1 MNDNL
6 LQYEEREWVEQVIQ
20 LLRDVARA
28 GLSDLPKLPENISI
42 RAIPLAKKAKS
53 IQSEGNG
60 QSDAHDW
67 QSPEM
72 EWVEQVISLLS
83 ELSRISLSDRPK
95 LPDAI
100 SQKALDLAKQG
111 QKIKE
116 TSFGPKA
123 ETVYQPIEESTQS
136 TAPSP
141 SEALGNLKEE
151 KHIVD
156 RPTDRT
162 SVQAP
167 GQLLDILASS
177 LKIEWANSNH
187 PDAPEWQQ
195 LINLLDI
202 AKGLY
207 QRIK

>member
-1 MNDNL
+1 MNDL
-6 LQYEEREWVEQVIQ
+6 KKHQEDREWVEQTIQ
-20 LLRDVARA
+20 LLRDIARA

-53 IQSEGNG
+53 IQEEGNS
-60 QSDAHDW
+60 QSGW

-72 EWVEQVISLLS
+72 AWVEQVISLLS

-95 LPDAI
+95 LPDFV

-116 TSFGPKA
+116 TAAFEPTKSTTFEP
-123 ETVYQPIEESTQS
+123 TESTTFEPTESTTFEPTESTPTEAQQTAIRGDQLQS
-136 TAPSP
+136 
-141 SEALGNLKEE
+141 
-151 KHIVD
+151 
-156 RPTDRT
+156 
-162 SVQAP
+162 P
-167 GQLLDILASS
+167 GLLLDLLQKS
-177 LKIEWANSNH
+177 LKIEWAKSNH
-187 PDAPEWQQ
+187 PDVPEWQQ

-207 QRIK
+207 QRIE

>member
-1 MNDNL
+1 MNDL
-6 LQYEEREWVEQVIQ
+6 KKQKEEREWVEQVIQ
-20 LLRDVARA
+20 LLRDIARA
-28 GLSDLPKLPENISI
+28 GLSDIPKLPENISI

-53 IQSEGNG
+53 IQEEGNS
-60 QSDAHDW
+60 QSGANAW
-67 QSPEM
+67 QSLSL
-72 EWVEQVISLLS
+72 EWVEQVISLLG

-95 LPDAI
+95 LPDLV
-100 SQKALDLAKQG
+100 SQKALALAKQG

-116 TSFGPKA
+116 TAFEP
-123 ETVYQPIEESTQS
+123 TESTTFEPTKS
-136 TAPSP
+136 TTFEPTESTTFEP
-141 SEALGNLKEE
+141 TESTPTEE
-151 KHIVD
+151 PQTAIS
-156 RPTDRT
+156 T
-162 SVQAP
+162 
-167 GQLLDILASS
+167 GQLQSPGLLLDLLQKS